1 MPALPHLVPRPA
13 SMTATGPGGWHL
25 TPTTPLRLEPGLEP
39 VAELLRE
46 LLDQPLP
53 RATSDT
59 PGALVLRTEPALAP
73 EAYRIEVTP
82 AGTTVTAAGPG
93 GHRIAAQTLRQ
104 LLDEGRPDGRGGV
117 SVPCVDI
124 ADAPRF
130 GWRGLLIDV
139 ARHFFPI
146 EFLHRLVD
154 LAALHRLNVLH
165 LHLTDDQG
173 WRMEIEK
180 YPRLTEVGAWRA
192 ETLVGRYTFQDDPDA
207 VFDGTPH
214 GGYYTK
220 AELRALVA
228 HAASRGI
235 TVVPEID
242 LPGHMRAAIAAYPE
256 LGNDLEPA
264 RPVCTTWGITEQILN
279 VEESTLQFCRDVL
292 TEVLEVFPGP
302 YVHLGGDEVP
312 KREWRQS
319 PRAQQRMRELGL
331 PDESALAAWFTRQL
345 AEFLTARGRR
355 PIGWDEL
362 LEDGLPAGTTLMS
375 WRDQEGGAQAAR
387 LGHDV
392 VMTPHQLLYF
402 TVYQDDP
409 DRVEQPLAVAEV
421 LTAADVYAYRPVPA
435 GLPLTAA
442 AHVLGAQGCLW
453 TELMPTP
460 RQVEYMAFPRLCA
473 LAEVLWGTAGD
484 YPEFAFRLTRHLRR
498 LARLGVAHG
507 PLPPTRPAVAPEPRR
522 PCP

>member
-1 MPALPHLVPRPA
+1 MPHLVPRPA
-13 SMTATGPGGWHL
+13 SMTTTGPGGWRL
-25 TPTTPLRLEPGLEP
+25 APTTPLRLEAGLEP
-39 VAELLRE
+39 VAGLLRE
-46 LLDQPLP
+46 LLGLPLP
-53 RATSDT
+53 PDAAGPAPLT
-59 PGALVLRTEPALAP
+59 LRTDPSLAP

-82 AGTTVTAAGPG
+82 AGATVTAAGPG
-93 GHRIAAQTLRQ
+93 GHRVAAQTLRQ
-104 LLDEGRPDGRGGV
+104 LADGAAPDERGGV
-117 SVPCVDI
+117 TVPCLLI
-124 ADAPRF
+124 EDAPRF
-130 GWRGLLIDV
+130 RWRGLLIDV
-139 ARHFFPI
+139 ARHFYPV

-173 WRMEIEK
+173 WRIEIEK

-192 ETLVGRYTFQDDPDA
+192 ETLVGRYTCQDDPDA

-214 GGYYTK
+214 GGFYTK

-228 HAASRGI
+228 YAESRGI

-256 LGNDLEPA
+256 LGNGLEPA

-312 KREWRQS
+312 KREWRES
-319 PRAQQRMRELGL
+319 PRVQRRMRELGL

-362 LEDGLPAGTTLMS
+362 LEDGLPAGTALMS
-375 WRDQEGGAQAAR
+375 WRGEEGGARAAR

-392 VMTPHQLLYF
+392 VMTPHQLTYF
-402 TVYQDDP
+402 TVYQAAP
-409 DRVEQPLAVAEV
+409 ELVEQPLAVAEV

-435 GLPLTAA
+435 GLPAEAA
-442 AHVLGAQGCLW
+442 AHVLGGQGCLW
-453 TELMPTP
+453 TELMPDA
-460 RQVEYMAFPRLCA
+460 RHVEYMAFPRLCA

-484 YPEFAFRLTRHLRR
+484 YPEFAVRLAAHLRR
-498 LARLGVAHG
+498 LDRLGVAHG
-507 PLPPTRPAVAPEPRR
+507 PLPDTAPGTSAAG
-522 PCP
+522 